1 MRKCYG
7 DKHSYRYR
15 KYDTGH
21 EFLWCDRC
29 ELIFVDTENKLTYQ
43 ERRDLTVG
51 VFGCIVG
58 LPILWAYIWLY
69 WIAFS

>member
-1 MRKCYG
+1 M
-7 DKHSYRYR
+7 
-15 KYDTGH
+15 
-21 EFLWCDRC
+21 
-29 ELIFVDTENKLTYQ
+29 DTENKLTYL

-58 LPILWAYIWLY
+58 LPILWAFIWLY